1 MIRLFKTSSLAFMFI
16 ISVMVLSVFA
26 ADNSGKGTINW
37 NEGFVEAVGEGTA
50 VASGN
55 KSKDKMSAGRAA
67 EVKAQRALLE
77 TIKGVH
83 VTSTTTVQD
92 SMLSEDII
100 KTKVEGIVKGAQVID
115 KKIETESD
123 GSIAVT
129 VVMRVCLMGGLSCKG
144 ATLVQALELEK
155 TPEPA
160 FVPQKNLFQE
170 TPKQL
175 AMEQPM
181 NPVAEAPKQPPA
193 RPLSSNSCDLT
204 KPVTGIVFSLDGR
217 MYERVLM
224 PVVVS
229 ESSNEESVKVYSA
242 MLVKPAVFRTFGA
255 IRYSDTVDGAI
266 KQMHVCGN
274 TLVVP
279 IKEITKDNVIVIS
292 ARDLATIKETLAH
305 GNNYIENAK
314 VVISAQ

>member
-1 MIRLFKTSSLAFMFI
+1 MIRLYKTSSLAFMFI

-37 NEGFVEAVGEGTA
+37 NEGFVEAAGEGTA

-55 KSKDKMSAGRAA
+55 KSKDKMSAGRVA

-129 VVMRVCLMGGLSCKG
+129 VVMRVCLMGGMSCKG

-170 TPKQL
+170 TPKQP

-204 KPVTGIVFSLDGR
+204 KQVTGIVFSLDGR

-229 ESSNEESVKVYSA
+229 ESGNEESVKVYSA

-279 IKEITKDNVIVIS
+279 VKEITKDNVIVIS